1 MAIFGGWRSSAQAE
15 RSPFLER
22 EGGLG
27 RAWAAGPVA
36 AAQVQDQAEAL
47 GIAEK
52 TLRRARKKLDLSVTK
67 TGMEGGWV
75 WSL

>member
-1 MAIFGGWRSSAQAE
+1 VVALAE
-15 RSPFLER
+15 RAKACAFLAE
-22 EGGLG
+22 LL
-27 RAWAAGPVA
+27 AAGPVA